1 MQGVTPTVFVSSR
14 FDEFRE
20 LRRLLRERLGQN
32 RLIPCRVVDHSENY
46 PDTHPPLARSL
57 DAARASDVFVLLV
70 GDTYGTIPP
79 GHDRSYTELEYEA
92 ASGRPGNAIVLAYFF
107 DGPGH
112 GPSDGMVAAFRERIR
127 ASHVHAQYRLADDL
141 RTAAIDIT
149 QEVLLHLLPFAPPG
163 APDDDTVPWLEG
175 DGGDDDV
182 VTAALAAAR
191 DRRIDDHP
199 ALRLDD
205 DGMDGL
211 KNIQVL
217 ARPSLTA
224 AMEQRNEAVRAIGIG
239 ERRWAIW
246 HLQHALRHRPLDLPS
261 LYWCAHLRLASL
273 RREDAHR
280 ALPLALRAAR
290 IAEKDLSPPASQ
302 IPVAACYMLAARAA
316 GSLENAAAGVEF
328 ATRAQDAAGYYWRT
342 HVEAAR
348 QHALAR
354 DVDASMK
361 QLERAFYLRPG
372 VLEAFRGDP
381 AFRRCQ
387 KEYAALQRMIRDRT
401 RGEVDDVVLAE
412 ELLWNGLKELLA
424 LAPPEHAILAPGWI
438 EAGREHAAAE
448 RSKVGTAAAF
458 QLVRTANRSFFRQ
471 HEALRKLGEQARA
484 LAATEPVLAQR
495 LTQAARDFEV
505 VRAHVDAEMQAISGE
520 VNHTALDPAS
530 TVASPGGVVAIALF
544 VVGLMLVGGGK
555 TAVGVMAMLIAAA
568 VFFVSG
574 SRMQMR
580 RHERGRHERL
590 DAQSARLAAAKV
602 QKEHDEATV
611 ERARQHIDHALRTAL
626 ELFVTSSHTSERRVL
641 KRRIYCPT
649 PSVEHAPV
657 GALVRLSPADDAAQF
672 TFDERLLPEALA
684 KWTPAVLPLPLPH
697 QLYRVKAGSPLR
709 AVSREAVYFT

>member
-70 GDTYGTIPP
+70 GESYGTIPP

-92 ASGRPGNAIVLAYFF
+92 ASARPGNAIVLAYFSGDPDTEPC
-107 DGPGH
+107 DGR
-112 GPSDGMVAAFRERIR
+112 VAAFRKRIR
-127 ASHVHAQYRLADDL
+127 ANHVHAQLADDL
-141 RTAAIDIT
+141 GTAALDIT

-199 ALRLDD
+199 ALRLGD
-205 DGMDGL
+205 DGVDGL
-211 KNIQVL
+211 KDIQVL

-246 HLQHALRHRPLDLPS
+246 HLQHALRHRPLDLPA

-290 IAEKDLSPPASQ
+290 IAEKDLSPSAGE
-302 IPVAACYMLAARAA
+302 IAVAACYMLAARAA
-316 GSLENAAAGVEF
+316 GSLENAAEGVEF

-348 QHALAR
+348 QHALAG

-387 KEYAALQRMIRDRT
+387 KEYAALRRTIRART
-401 RGEVDDVVLAE
+401 RGEVVDILSAE
-412 ELLWNGLKELLA
+412 ELLWHGLEELLK
-424 LAPPEHAILAPGWI
+424 LVPREHATLPAAWLA
-438 EAGREHAAAE
+438 AGREHAAAE
-448 RSKVGTAAAF
+448 RSNTGTAAAL
-458 QLVRTANRSFFRQ
+458 QLVKAANRSFFRQ
-471 HEALRKLGEQARA
+471 HEALRKLGEQAGA
-484 LAATEPVLAQR
+484 LAASEPVLAER
-495 LTQAARDFEV
+495 LTQAARDFEL
-505 VRAHVDAEMQAISGE
+505 VRARTDAEMQTISGE
-520 VNHTALDPAS
+520 VDHTVLDPAS
-530 TVASPGGVVAIALF
+530 TAASPGGAAAIALF
-544 VVGLMLVGGGK
+544 VVGLVLAGGGRPAIGVTAMLVS
-555 TAVGVMAMLIAAA
+555 AA

-574 SRMQMR
+574 SMMQTR
-580 RHERGRHERL
+580 RHERSRHERL
-590 DAQSARLAAAKV
+590 EAQRARLAEAKM
-602 QKEHDEATV
+602 QMEHDEAIV
-611 ERARQHIDHALRTAL
+611 ERTRQQIDYALRTAL
-626 ELFVTSSHTSERRVL
+626 DLFVTSSHTFERRAL
-641 KRRIYCPT
+641 RRRIYCPT
-649 PSVEHAPV
+649 PSVEHASA

-672 TFDERLLPEALA
+672 TFDERLLPDALGR
-684 KWTPAVLPLPLPH
+684 WMPAALPLPLPH
-697 QLYRVKAGSPLR
+697 QLYRVKPGSPLR
-709 AVSREAVYFT
+709 VVSREAVYFT